1 MLKQIKQ
8 GDKMKTK
15 LENVIKLFNQ
25 KSNKDFDNLFFTD
38 TLFYNK
44 VTRLSFINR
53 NVDDFANEKNCL
65 IKQREINNETGNYK
79 H

>member
-1 MLKQIKQ
+1 
-8 GDKMKTK
+8 MKTK

-44 VTRLSFINR
+44 VTRLSFINI
-53 NVDDFANEKNCL
+53 NVDDFANEL
-65 IKQREINNETGNYK
+65 IAYAKGDK
-79 H
+79 

>member
-1 MLKQIKQ
+1 MLKQQ

-53 NVDDFANEKNCL
+53 NVDDFANEL
-65 IKQREINNETGNYK
+65 IAYAKGDK
-79 H
+79 

>member
-1 MLKQIKQ
+1 
-8 GDKMKTK
+8 MKTK

-38 TLFYNK
+38 KLFYNK

-53 NVDDFANEKNCL
+53 NVDDFANEL
-65 IKQREINNETGNYK
+65 IAYAKGDK
-79 H
+79 

>member
-1 MLKQIKQ
+1 
-8 GDKMKTK
+8 MKTK

-53 NVDDFANEKNCL
+53 NVDDFANEL
-65 IKQREINNETGNYK
+65 IAYAKGDK
-79 H
+79 

>member
-53 NVDDFANEKNCL
+53 NVDDFANEL
-65 IKQREINNETGNYK
+65 IAYAKGDK
-79 H
+79 